1 MAKFSY
7 KAVNAAGQETS
18 GAKDAKDRFELAE
31 ELRKQGYTLTS
42 FKEEKGGGGSF
53 VGKLQMISTVS
64 ISEKMIFARN
74 MGVMVGAGVSMVK
87 ALEVLSRQT
96 SNKKFKTVLL
106 GLAGEI
112 RKGRPL
118 SEAMAGH
125 PKIFSTLFCSMVRAG
140 EASGKLEESLKLVA
154 NQLERDHD
162 LRRKVKGAMMYPAI
176 ILIAMLIIGV
186 LMMIYVVPTLTS
198 TLKDLEIELP
208 TSTKLIIA
216 VSDFFASQ
224 SIIAVILTF
233 AVLILAI
240 YFVRST
246 AGKKVVAAIALRT
259 PVISGLVK
267 KMNSARTVR
276 TFGSLIGA
284 GVEVLEALQIT
295 QEVNQNKN
303 FKEVVKESSKFGKIN
318 IVTADKGYDP
328 NQNHEYLIRTLKIK
342 SGIKIREKAL
352 GKRSTLRKKI
362 LKSFDE
368 KTYHQRSKIETIFS
382 VIKRKY
388 DSKIRAKQTKT
399 QIQESIQK
407 TLTYNIDR
415 LTKLISSLIKGFHQS
430 SIWVSFL

>member
-295 QEVNQNKN
+295 QEVIQNKY
-303 FKEVVKESSKFGKIN
+303 FKEVLGEAQKNIQKGRPISETFIANDKLYPILVGEMMAVGEETGKLSEMLERLAEFYESE
-318 IVTADKGYDP
+318 VTA
-328 NQNHEYLIRTLKIK
+328 
-342 SGIKIREKAL
+342 
-352 GKRSTLRKKI
+352 
-362 LKSFDE
+362 
-368 KTYHQRSKIETIFS
+368 
-382 VIKRKY
+382 
-388 DSKIRAKQTKT
+388 QTKDLST
-399 QIQESIQK
+399 IIEPILMVFIGAAVGFFAISMFSP
-407 TLTYNIDR
+407 LY
-415 LTKLISSLIKGFHQS
+415 SSLGNI
-430 SIWVSFL
+430 

>member
-154 NQLERDHD
+154 SQLERDHD

-198 TLKDLEIELP
+198 TLKDLGIELP

-295 QEVNQNKN
+295 QEVIQNKY
-303 FKEVVKESSKFGKIN
+303 FKEVLGEAQKNIQKGRPISETFIANDKLYPILVGEMMAVGEETGKLSEMLERLAEFYESE
-318 IVTADKGYDP
+318 VTA
-328 NQNHEYLIRTLKIK
+328 
-342 SGIKIREKAL
+342 
-352 GKRSTLRKKI
+352 
-362 LKSFDE
+362 
-368 KTYHQRSKIETIFS
+368 
-382 VIKRKY
+382 
-388 DSKIRAKQTKT
+388 QTKDLST
-399 QIQESIQK
+399 IIEPILMVFIGAAVGFFAISMFSP
-407 TLTYNIDR
+407 LY
-415 LTKLISSLIKGFHQS
+415 SSLGNI
-430 SIWVSFL
+430 